1 MRLSPT
7 GIQFYIFAL
16 AFAASF
22 VAMWT
27 TLVVHRE
34 YAIFTDEETLPA
46 STDIFSSIIGEDEV
60 EE

>member
-7 GIQFYIFAL
+7 GIQFYLFAL

-27 TLVVHRE
+27 NLVINRE
-34 YAIFTDEETLPA
+34 YQVFIDEETLPTP
-46 STDIFSSIIGEDEV
+46 TDIFSSIIGEDEA